1 MQKSIKRKE
10 RFSRAIARSTRAVL
24 EKLYNIPDKP
34 ESIKYFYDI
43 LKDTFVENRP
53 AISAERYSGIKK
65 IGIYCMMV
73 PEELIYAAGAIPVRL
88 CGGSFEASCAG
99 DELLPRDTCPVVK
112 ASVGFTAFELN
123 SLYDLCDLIIVPA
136 TCDAKRKMAE
146 ELAQYKEVVLL
157 EVPHVKDSE
166 KAKKEWLEHIYAL
179 KKYLEKYT
187 GQKITRA
194 RLHSAA
200 IMLDRARYQTR
211 RLYELRKSSRPLICG
226 RLALPVMNAYGID
239 MADNWTKA
247 MEKLNNELEKKK
259 QGSLDICENKI
270 PRIFIA
276 GCPSIFPNWKI
287 PFIIEESGGIVVS
300 EESCTGER
308 FLYDPVAVTEKSLS
322 HLMNSLAA
330 KYIMPCIC
338 PSFSPNK
345 DRLFRLQQIV
355 EGFNVTGIIY
365 YVLKGCL
372 LYDFELKRVEDT
384 LRDMDIP
391 VLRVETDY
399 NPEDVEQLRTR
410 IEAFMEMLVS
420 KKRNV

>member
-24 EKLYNIPDKP
+24 EKLYAIPDKP
-34 ESIKYFYDI
+34 ESMQYFYNI

-53 AISAERYSGIKK
+53 AISAEQYSKMKK
-65 IGIYCMMV
+65 IGICCMMV

-112 ASVGFTAFELN
+112 ASMGFTAFELN

-157 EVPHVKDSE
+157 EVPHAKDSE
-166 KAKKEWLEHIYAL
+166 KAKQEWLEHIYAL

-211 RLYELRKSSRPLICG
+211 RLYELRKSSQLMICG

-239 MADNWTKA
+239 MADNWIKA
-247 MEKLNNELEKKK
+247 MEKLNNELEKK
-259 QGSLDICENKI
+259 QQSSLDVCKKEI

-308 FLYDPVAVTEKSLS
+308 FLYDPVAISEKSLS
-322 HLMNSLAA
+322 HLMTSIAA

-338 PSFSPNK
+338 PSFSPMQTGCFAFN
-345 DRLFRLQQIV
+345 RL
-355 EGFNVTGIIY
+355 
-365 YVLKGCL
+365 C
-372 LYDFELKRVEDT
+372 
-384 LRDMDIP
+384 
-391 VLRVETDY
+391 
-399 NPEDVEQLRTR
+399 R
-410 IEAFMEMLVS
+410 ILM
-420 KKRNV
+420 